1 MDLGLAGAATMV
13 TGGSKGMGRATAR
26 CLAAEGARVAVLARG
41 RDALDSVVAELL
53 ALGAPDAVGISADLC
68 DRAGVDA
75 TFQEVGTRWGEL
87 NVLVNAAGP
96 VDVGIRAFED
106 LDDDEWM
113 ATFDIGTLSAA
124 RCVRAALPWLRRAE
138 WARIVNVSAH
148 STKRQ
153 SPEIIAYTASKAALT
168 SLSKNLSLSLARE
181 GILVNTV
188 SPGSF
193 LSEGMRGY
201 LAAQPPECDIDPDS
215 LEDAMRIMVEDFGH
229 PAHLPRAGDPAEIG
243 PVIAFLASRVN
254 SYMTGANVNVDGG
267 SDFC

>member
-1 MDLGLAGAATMV
+1 MDLGLAGAAV
-13 TGGSKGMGRATAR
+13 VVGGGSKGMGRA
-26 CLAAEGARVAVLARG
+26 AAVCFAQEGARVAVLARDEVALADTAG
-41 RDALDSVVAELL
+41 VLRDAGSRDAIAIPCDLTVRAE
-53 ALGAPDAVGISADLC
+53 
-68 DRAGVDA
+68 VDA
-75 TFQEVGTRWGEL
+75 AFAQLGERWGEL

-96 VDVGIRAFED
+96 VEVGVGAFDD

-113 ATFDIGTLSAA
+113 ATFDIGVMSAV
-124 RCVRAALPWLRRAE
+124 RSVRAALPLLRRAG

-153 SPEIIAYTASKAALT
+153 SPGIVAYTAAKSAMT
-168 SLSKNLSLSLARE
+168 SLSKNLSLSLAPE

-193 LSEGMRGY
+193 NSEGMRGY
-201 LAAQPPECDIDPDS
+201 IERLPPSRGVDPDD
-215 LEDAMRIMVEDFGH
+215 LTDVMRVMAEDFGH
-229 PAHLPRAGDPAEIG
+229 PAHLPRAGDPSEIG
-243 PVIAFLASRVN
+243 PVIAFVGSRRN

>member
-1 MDLGLAGAATMV
+1 MDLGLGGAAV
-13 TGGSKGMGRATAR
+13 VVSGGSKGMGRAAAR
-26 CLAAEGARVAVLARG
+26 CFAAEGARVAVLARG
-41 RDALDSVVAELL
+41 RTALDETVADLTAAGAADALGIVTDLTVRADVDA
-53 ALGAPDAVGISADLC
+53 AFVAVGE
-68 DRAGVDA
+68 R
-75 TFQEVGTRWGEL
+75 FGEC

-96 VDVGIRAFED
+96 VEVGVRRFED

-124 RCVRAALPWLRRAE
+124 RCVRAALPLLRAAE

-153 SPEIIAYTASKAALT
+153 SPELVAYTASKAALT
-168 SLSKNLSLSLARE
+168 SLSKNLSQSLAPE

-193 LSEGMRGY
+193 LSAGMRGY
-201 LAAQPPECDIDPDS
+201 LQSLPPERGIDPAS
-215 LEDAMRIMVEDFGH
+215 LEDAMRVIAEDFGH

-243 PVIAFLASRVN
+243 PVITFVGSRVN

-267 SDFC
+267 SDFT